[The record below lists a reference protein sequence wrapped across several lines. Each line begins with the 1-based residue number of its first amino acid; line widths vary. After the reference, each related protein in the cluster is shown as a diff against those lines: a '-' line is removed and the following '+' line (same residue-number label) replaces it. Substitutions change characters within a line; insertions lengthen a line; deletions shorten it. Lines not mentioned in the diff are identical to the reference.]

1 MTRVLEGFGLHSG
14 RPSRV
19 ILSAAPGPV
28 LLQGEPISRFQVV
41 GTDRATSIAA
51 RSGSSR
57 LSTVEHLFAALE
69 AHRVGHGLQIDVVAG
84 DELPLL
90 DGGARAW
97 AEAVGAF
104 ALPRTRSEL
113 EIVRDGVVEIGS
125 SRFTFQRAEDTRVTV
140 HVDFGDERLVP
151 VAEWRGDPDDFDE
164 RIAPART
171 FALERDLD
179 EIARAGHARHVD
191 PESVVVVAE
200 AIHWAG
206 RPFRADEP
214 ARHKLLDLM
223 GDAYLHGGL
232 PRGALVVHR
241 PGHHVNHAA
250 FEKALAL
257 GLLARERPE

>member
-1 MTRVLEGFGLHSG
+1 MTRVLDGFALHSG
-14 RPSRV
+14 LPSRV
-19 ILSAAPGPV
+19 TLSAGPGPV
-28 LLQGEPISRFQVV
+28 LLQGEPISQLHVV
-41 GTDRATSIAA
+41 ATERATTVAA
-51 RSGSSR
+51 RSGAFR

-69 AHRVGHGLQIDVVAG
+69 AHRVGQGLRIDAEG

-90 DGGARAW
+90 DGGAKAW
-97 AEAVGAF
+97 TEAVGAF

-113 EIVRDGVVEIGS
+113 KVVRDGVVLVGS
-125 SRFTFQRAEDTRVTV
+125 SRFTFQRAAETSVTV
-140 HVDFGDERLVP
+140 HVDFGDERLDP

-191 PESVVVVAE
+191 PESVVLVAR

-206 RPFRADEP
+206 RPFRGDEP

-232 PRGALVVHR
+232 PRGALMAVR
-241 PGHHVNHAA
+241 PGHQVNHAA